1 MPLPL
6 SYTALIAMNQSTT
19 DLTPLWTPSDE
30 TVASANITSYITWLT
45 ARGIE
50 VSSYE
55 ELWRWSVVHIED
67 FWEGLWDYF
76 GLTYSEK
83 WSAVLTERKMPG
95 AEWFPGVRL
104 NYAENIFARRDDSK
118 PMILFKGENSLLQ
131 EYSWAEIEE
140 QTRRLAAVLKALGVK
155 EGDRVVAYLPNI
167 PEAIVA
173 LLAVSSIGAVW
184 SSCPPD
190 FGKSSVLDRFI
201 QIQPKVLIAV
211 DGYDFGGK
219 THDRRAVV
227 AEIQQ
232 ELPTVEKTL
241 LIDHISEDTAGL
253 INTVL
258 WSQAL
263 SDADD
268 SSLTFAQLPFDHPL
282 WVLYTS
288 GTTGLPKPI
297 VHGHGG
303 IVLEHC
309 KALVFHND
317 IKPGDR
323 FYWYSSTGWMMWN
336 YLVGALFA
344 RATVVIYDGSPAYP
358 SMSVQF
364 ELAEKA
370 GVTYFGT
377 SAAFISACLKADIH
391 PNQDY
396 DLSAIRAVGCSGSP
410 LSIDGFQWIYENI
423 NKDLALES
431 LSGGTDLCTAFVGGA
446 RILPIYPGEIQGAS
460 LGANVQAFDEEAKPV
475 RNELG
480 ELVITEPMP
489 SMPLYFW
496 NDEDMT
502 LYTESYFHMYP
513 GIWRHGDWIRF
524 NDRGGCVIFGRSDS
538 TINRQGIRM
547 GTSEIYRVVESF
559 DEILDSLIIDLEFH
573 DRESFMP
580 LFLVLREGAS
590 LDEDLKTRIRN
601 KLRRDVSPRHVP
613 NEMLTIDEVPYTL
626 SGKKMEVPIRK
637 ILLGMEVDRAANL
650 GAMRNPEAINYFLE
664 YARKK

>member
-1 MPLPL
+1 MKQ
-6 SYTALIAMNQSTT
+6 SIEDIA
-19 DLTPLWTPSDE
+19 PLWTPSDE
-30 TVASANITSYITWLT
+30 TIANANITSYISWLT

-50 VSSYE
+50 VSNYD
-55 ELWRWSVVHIED
+55 ELWRWSVDHIED
-67 FWEGLWDYF
+67 FWESLWDYF
-76 GLTYSEK
+76 ELTYSKK

-118 PMILFKGENSLLQ
+118 PMLLFKGENTELQ
-131 EYSWAEIEE
+131 EVSWAEIEE
-140 QTRRLAAVLKALGVK
+140 QTRRLATTLNKLGVE

-173 LLAVSSIGAVW
+173 LLAVSSIGAIW

-190 FGKSSVLDRFI
+190 FGKSSVLDRFS
-201 QIQPKVLIAV
+201 QIEPKVLLAV

-219 THDRRAVV
+219 THDRRPVL

-232 ELPTVEKTL
+232 ALPTVEQTL
-241 LIDHISEDTAGL
+241 LIDHISKETADL
-253 INTVL
+253 KNTVL

-263 SDADD
+263 RDADD
-268 SSLTFAQLPFDHPL
+268 SVLTFAQLPFDHPL
-282 WVLYTS
+282 WIVYSS

-303 IVLEHC
+303 VILEHY
-309 KALVFHND
+309 KAVVFHND
-317 IKPGDR
+317 IKPDDR

-336 YLVGALFA
+336 YLIGALFA
-344 RATVVIYDGSPAYP
+344 KATLVIYNGSPAYP
-358 SMSVQF
+358 NANAQF

-377 SAAFISACLKADIH
+377 SAAFISACLNAGIH
-391 PNQDY
+391 PSQDY
-396 DLSAIRAVGCSGSP
+396 DLSAIRAVGSTGSP
-410 LSIDGFQWIYENI
+410 LSTDGFRWIYENI

-446 RILPIYPGEIQGAS
+446 RTFPIYMGEIQGAS
-460 LGANVQAFDEEAKPV
+460 LGANVQAFDEEGKPI
-475 RNELG
+475 RNKVG

-489 SMPLYFW
+489 SMPLSFW
-496 NDEDMT
+496 NDEGMA
-502 LYTESYFHMYP
+502 LYRESYFSMYP
-513 GIWRHGDWIRF
+513 GIWRHGDWIQF

-538 TINRQGIRM
+538 TINRQGVRM

-559 DEILDSLIIDLEFH
+559 EEILDSLIIDLEFH
-573 DRESFMP
+573 GRESFMP
-580 LFLVLREGAS
+580 LFLVLKEGVV
-590 LDEDLKTRIRN
+590 LNEDLKTRIGN

-650 GAMRNPEAINYFLE
+650 GAMRNPEAIDFFQE
-664 YARKK
+664 YASQLSS

>member
-1 MPLPL
+1 
-6 SYTALIAMNQSTT
+6 
-19 DLTPLWTPSDE
+19 
-30 TVASANITSYITWLT
+30 
-45 ARGIE
+45 
-50 VSSYE
+50 
-55 ELWRWSVVHIED
+55 
-67 FWEGLWDYF
+67 
-76 GLTYSEK
+76 
-83 WSAVLTERKMPG
+83 
-95 AEWFPGVRL
+95 
-104 NYAENIFARRDDSK
+104 
-118 PMILFKGENSLLQ
+118 
-131 EYSWAEIEE
+131 
-140 QTRRLAAVLKALGVK
+140 
-155 EGDRVVAYLPNI
+155 
-167 PEAIVA
+167 
-173 LLAVSSIGAVW
+173 
-184 SSCPPD
+184 
-190 FGKSSVLDRFI
+190 
-201 QIQPKVLIAV
+201 
-211 DGYDFGGK
+211 
-219 THDRRAVV
+219 
-227 AEIQQ
+227 
-232 ELPTVEKTL
+232 
-241 LIDHISEDTAGL
+241 
-253 INTVL
+253 
-258 WSQAL
+258 
-263 SDADD
+263 
-268 SSLTFAQLPFDHPL
+268 
-282 WVLYTS
+282 
-288 GTTGLPKPI
+288 
-297 VHGHGG
+297 
-303 IVLEHC
+303 
-309 KALVFHND
+309 
-317 IKPGDR
+317 
-323 FYWYSSTGWMMWN
+323 MWN

-377 SAAFISACLKADIH
+377 SAAFISACLKAGIH

-396 DLSAIRAVGCSGSP
+396 DLSAIRAVGSSGSP
-410 LSIDGFQWIYENI
+410 LSIDGFRWIYENI

-480 ELVITEPMP
+480 ELVITDPMP

-496 NDEDMT
+496 NDEGMT
-502 LYTESYFHMYP
+502 LYTESYFNMYP

-573 DRESFMP
+573 GRDSFMP
-580 LFLVLREGAS
+580 LFLVLREGAN

>member
-1 MPLPL
+1 MKQ
-6 SYTALIAMNQSTT
+6 SIEDIA
-19 DLTPLWTPSDE
+19 PLWTPSDE
-30 TVASANITSYITWLT
+30 TIASANITSYISWLT

-50 VSSYE
+50 VSNYD
-55 ELWRWSVVHIED
+55 ELWRWSVDHIED
-67 FWEGLWDYF
+67 FWESLWDYF
-76 GLTYSEK
+76 ELTYSKK

-118 PMILFKGENSLLQ
+118 PMLLFKGENTELQ
-131 EYSWAEIEE
+131 EVSWAEIEE
-140 QTRRLAAVLKALGVK
+140 QTRRLATTLNKLGVE

-173 LLAVSSIGAVW
+173 LLAVSSIGAIW

-190 FGKSSVLDRFI
+190 FGKSSVLDRFS
-201 QIQPKVLIAV
+201 QIEPKVLLAV

-219 THDRRAVV
+219 THDRRPVL

-232 ELPTVEKTL
+232 ALPTVEQTL
-241 LIDHISEDTAGL
+241 LIDHISKETADL
-253 INTVL
+253 KNTVL

-263 SDADD
+263 RDADD
-268 SSLTFAQLPFDHPL
+268 SVLTFAQLPFDHPL
-282 WVLYTS
+282 WIVYSS

-303 IVLEHC
+303 VILEHY
-309 KALVFHND
+309 KAVVFHND
-317 IKPGDR
+317 IKPDDR

-336 YLVGALFA
+336 YLIGALFA
-344 RATVVIYDGSPAYP
+344 KATLVIYNGSPAYP
-358 SMSVQF
+358 NANAQF

-377 SAAFISACLKADIH
+377 SAAFISACLNAGIH
-391 PNQDY
+391 PSQDY
-396 DLSAIRAVGCSGSP
+396 DLSAIRAVGSTGSP
-410 LSIDGFQWIYENI
+410 LSTDGFRWIYENI

-446 RILPIYPGEIQGAS
+446 RTLPIYMGEIQGAS
-460 LGANVQAFDEEAKPV
+460 LGANVQAFDEEGKPI
-475 RNELG
+475 RNKVG

-489 SMPLYFW
+489 SMPLSFW
-496 NDEDMT
+496 NDEGMA
-502 LYTESYFHMYP
+502 LYRESYFSMYP
-513 GIWRHGDWIRF
+513 GIWRHGDWIQF

-538 TINRQGIRM
+538 TINRQGVRM

-559 DEILDSLIIDLEFH
+559 EEILDSLIIDLEFH
-573 DRESFMP
+573 GRESFMP
-580 LFLVLREGAS
+580 LFLVLKEGVV
-590 LDEDLKTRIRN
+590 LNEDLKTRIGN

-650 GAMRNPEAINYFLE
+650 GAMRNPEAIDFFQE
-664 YARKK
+664 YASQLSS